1 MTPDKK
7 IIGRFQ
13 NRYSLPVT
21 EAALAVERDV
31 IGANVGASGYTT
43 VAQAD
48 ALIHKLG
55 LQPRTRLLDV
65 GAGKGWPGL
74 HLALRAGCDVVLT
87 DIPAPGLAAAAA
99 RAREQGLA
107 DRSSAVR
114 AAAEHLPFQPG
125 TFNAI
130 VHTDTL

>member
-1 MTPDKK
+1 MAPDKK
-7 IIGRFQ
+7 IVSRFQ
-13 NRYSLPVT
+13 DRYSLPVT
-21 EAALAVERDV
+21 DAALAVEREV

-48 ALIHKLG
+48 ALIRKLG
-55 LQPRTRLLDV
+55 LQTGTRLLDI
-65 GAGKGWPGL
+65 GAGRGWPGL
-74 HLALRAGCDVVLT
+74 YLARQAGCDVILT
-87 DIPAPGLAAAAA
+87 DIPAPGLAAAAG

-107 DRSSAVR
+107 NRSSAVR